1 MNVFDKESKTFKRYQ
16 LKDSVGLGSDQI
28 HSLYEDSNGI
38 MWIGTRSGLSKY
50 NEASDTFSNFLMDEN
65 NEKTLSNDWV
75 LSLASA
81 GEDALWVGTN
91 GGGVNK
97 FNTITGEV
105 ERHSQKEGIPHG
117 EIQSI
122 LIAESGDVW
131 MSASIG
137 LIRYDTKSDKYYIY
151 DVSDGLQGYSFYL
164 NCAFQSEEG
173 YMYFGGSK
181 GFNRFIPSEIEPN
194 SFVPPVYI
202 SSLDLY
208 GNPISPNKNPDLLNS
223 VISQTKDLELSYKD
237 DFLRFKFE
245 ALNYRNAFKN
255 RYAYKL
261 EPLQKEWV
269 YTSADRRD
277 ATYTSLN
284 PGKYIFKVK
293 ASNNDGIWNETPTE
307 LNITIRPPWW
317 ETPLARILFAVVLIG
332 LTYLFYRRR
341 TANLRRKKEELEKLV
356 EERTN
361 DLKGANLDLQSK
373 NEEIVVQ
380 NEELHQQAEEISA
393 QRDKIEAQHQ
403 DLEAAY
409 KDISIVS
416 EVGKDITGSLSLN
429 RIFEEVYKDVNLLMD
444 APTFA
449 IGVYNEE
456 TNNLDFVEID
466 GEGKSVS
473 SSKDSL
479 NQEDM
484 LSVQAFKESKS
495 IVVGNFDQ
503 EFPDQKSDSQS
514 IMYLPLNSKGKKIGV
529 ITVQSPTANAYNER
543 HLTILETLA
552 SYAATALDNSIA
564 YEIINTKNKMI
575 TDSIRYAQT
584 IQEAI
589 LPTETKLQSAFKDHF
604 VLFKPKDIVSG
615 DFYWHTSVKNEET
628 GSDLHY
634 VATVDCTGH
643 GVPGA
648 FMSMIGARVLN
659 EVVIEKGHRSPAEIL
674 ELMNESVIIALKQD
688 SSNKYA
694 NMDGMDLSLCVLEK
708 TDENHTKVVFAG
720 AKSAIYIHR
729 ESSNEI
735 ERISGDKRAIGGL
748 QRRTKPFQDFEIH
761 LTKDDALY
769 LITDGFMDQ
778 NGTTHKK
785 FGRNQFLEL
794 LQKCADMPMQSQK
807 ELFETALMRHQ
818 ENAEQRDDI
827 TLLGIRI

>member
-1 MNVFDKESKTFKRYQ
+1 M
-16 LKDSVGLGSDQI
+16 
-28 HSLYEDSNGI
+28 
-38 MWIGTRSGLSKY
+38 
-50 NEASDTFSNFLMDEN
+50 
-65 NEKTLSNDWV
+65 
-75 LSLASA
+75 
-81 GEDALWVGTN
+81 
-91 GGGVNK
+91 
-97 FNTITGEV
+97 
-105 ERHSQKEGIPHG
+105 PHG
-117 EIQSI
+117 EVQSI
-122 LIAESGDVW
+122 LVAENGDVW

-164 NCAFQSEEG
+164 NCAFQSAKG

-181 GFNRFIPSEIEPN
+181 GFNRFIPSEVEPN

-202 SSLDLY
+202 SKLDLY
-208 GNPISPNKNPDLLNS
+208 GKSISPNLNPSLLNS
-223 VISQTKDLELSYKD
+223 VISQTEQIELSHKD
-237 DFLRFKFE
+237 DFLRFEFE

-255 RYAYKL
+255 KYAYKL

-284 PGKYIFKVK
+284 PGEYVFKVK

-317 ETPLARILFAVVLIG
+317 ETPLARILFALVLIG
-332 LTYLFYRRR
+332 LTYLFYRWR
-341 TANLRRKKEELEKLV
+341 TANLRRKKENLERLV

-361 DLKGANLDLQSK
+361 DLKGANIDLQSK

-380 NEELHQQAEEISA
+380 NEELQQQSEEISA
-393 QRDKIEAQHQ
+393 QRDKIEAQHH
-403 DLEAAY
+403 DLETAY

-429 RIFEEVYKDVNLLMD
+429 RIFEEVYKDVNLLMN

-456 TNNLDFVEID
+456 ENSLEFIEID
-466 GEGKSVS
+466 GKGKAVS
-473 SSKDSL
+473 SSKDFL
-479 NQEDM
+479 NRKDL
-484 LSVQAFKESKS
+484 LSVQVFKENKS
-495 IVVGNFDQ
+495 IVIENFAD
-503 EFPDQKSDSQS
+503 EFPNKSSESQS
-514 IMYLPLNSKGKKIGV
+514 IIYLPLNSKGKKIGV
-529 ITVQSPTANAYNER
+529 ITVQSPKANAYNER

-589 LPTETKLQSAFKDHF
+589 LPTEIKLKSAFKDHF

-615 DFYWHTSVKNEET
+615 DFYWHISVKNEET
-628 GSDLHY
+628 GKDLHY

-648 FMSMIGARVLN
+648 FMSMIGARILN
-659 EVVIEKGHRSPAEIL
+659 EVVIEKGHRSPAKIL

-694 NMDGMDLSLCVLEK
+694 NMDGMDLSLCLLEK
-708 TDENHTKVVFAG
+708 DNENETKLTFAG

-729 ESSNEI
+729 NKTNEI
-735 ERISGDKRAIGGL
+735 ERVSGDKRAIGGL
-748 QRRTKPFQDFEIH
+748 QRRTKPFENFE
-761 LTKDDALY
+761 LTLFDNDALY
-769 LITDGFMDQ
+769 LITDGYMDQ

-785 FGRNQFLEL
+785 FGRQHFLEL
-794 LQKCADMPMQSQK
+794 LEKCADMPMQSQK
-807 ELFETALMRHQ
+807 ELLETALMKHQ

-827 TLLGIRI
+827 TVLGIRT